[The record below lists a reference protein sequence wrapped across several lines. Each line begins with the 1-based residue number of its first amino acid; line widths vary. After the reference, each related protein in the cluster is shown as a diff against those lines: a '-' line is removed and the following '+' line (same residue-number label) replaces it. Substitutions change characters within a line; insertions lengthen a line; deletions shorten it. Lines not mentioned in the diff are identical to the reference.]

1 MGDLVIRDEQTGE
14 SKVFSA
20 STIGYQQAA
29 NYRNE
34 IESKGHT
41 VSDDNSDSLGRLSSI
56 YPSPYH

>member
-14 SKVFSA
+14 SRVFVA
-20 STIGYQQAA
+20 STEGYQQAA

-41 VSDDNSDSLGRLSSI
+41 VGDDGDSLGRLSSI
-56 YPSPYH
+56 FPSPYH